1 MAEATEARVPDR
13 IEKDIVLRA
22 PIARVWKAVS
32 DSKEFGR
39 WFGVAFDAPFAVGTR
54 ATGRIVGTEVDADV
68 AKMQEPYRGRD
79 FEFTVERMEPMR
91 LFSFRWHPFA
101 MEEGYDYS
109 NEPTTLVVFELSEVP
124 GGTRLR
130 ITESGFDRIPAARR
144 ARAFQANDGGWTHQ
158 ARLVATYVERE
169 AR

>member
-1 MAEATEARVPDR
+1 MAEGPESRVPDR
-13 IEKDIVLRA
+13 IEKEIVLRA
-22 PIARVWKAVS
+22 PIARVWKAIS

-39 WFGVAFDAPFAVGTR
+39 WFGVAFDAPFAVGGR

-68 AKMQEPYRGRD
+68 AKMQEPYRDRD

-101 MEEGYDYS
+101 VEEGYDYS
-109 NEPTTLVVFELSEVP
+109 GEPTTLVVFELAEVS

-144 ARAFQANDGGWTHQ
+144 AQAFRANDGGWTHQ
-158 ARLVATYVERE
+158 ARLVAAYVERE